1 MTNTTTTTTKTTN
14 KSALTYILEH
24 YELPVD
30 VAEKVQGMLAQLEK
44 RSSAERKPSA
54 RQIENEKL
62 KVEILKAMSADRK
75 YSVGEMIK
83 EFSFFPADMTPQ
95 RVSALMTQLVEAH
108 KVEREV
114 VKRKVLFFLPT
125 EG

>member
-1 MTNTTTTTTKTTN
+1 MTNTTTITKTTN
-14 KSALTYILEH
+14 KSALTYILENC
-24 YELPVD
+24 ELPAD

-114 VKRKVLFFLPT
+114 VKRKVLFFLPS
-125 EG
+125 ED

>member
-1 MTNTTTTTTKTTN
+1 MTNTTNTKTTN

-24 YELPVD
+24 YDLPAD

-54 RQIENEKL
+54 RQVENEKL
-62 KVEILKAMSADRK
+62 KGEIVLAMEQGRK
-75 YSVGEMIK
+75 YSVAEMIK
-83 EFSFFPADMTPQ
+83 EFAFSPTDITPQ
-95 RVSALMTQLVEAH
+95 RVSALMTQLVDA
-108 KVEREV
+108 KLIEREV

>member
-1 MTNTTTTTTKTTN
+1 MTNTTTITKTTN
-14 KSALTYILEH
+14 KSALTYILENC
-24 YELPVD
+24 ELPAD

>member
-1 MTNTTTTTTKTTN
+1 MTNTTNTKTTN

-24 YELPVD
+24 YDLPAD
-30 VAEKVQGMLAQLEK
+30 VAEKVQGMLTQLEK

-54 RQIENEKL
+54 RQVENEKL
-62 KVEILKAMSADRK
+62 KGEIVNSMEEGRK

-83 EFSFFPADMTPQ
+83 EFSFFPADITPQ
-95 RVSALMTQLVEAH
+95 RVSALMTQLVDA
-108 KVEREV
+108 KLVEREV

>member
-1 MTNTTTTTTKTTN
+1 MTTTTTNTKTTN
-14 KSALTYILEH
+14 KSALSYILEN
-24 YELPVD
+24 YELPVE

-125 EG
+125 ES

>member
-1 MTNTTTTTTKTTN
+1 MTNTTTNTKTTN

-24 YELPVD
+24 YDLPAD
-30 VAEKVQGMLAQLEK
+30 IAEKVQGMLVQLEK
-44 RSSAERKPSA
+44 RSGAERKPSA
-54 RQIENEKL
+54 RQVENEKL
-62 KVEILKAMSADRK
+62 KGEIVNSMEEGRK

-83 EFSFFPADMTPQ
+83 EFSFFPVDITPQ
-95 RVSALMTQLVEAH
+95 RVSALMTQLVDA
-108 KVEREV
+108 KLVEREV

>member
-1 MTNTTTTTTKTTN
+1 MTNTTTNTKTTN

-24 YELPVD
+24 YDLPAD
-30 VAEKVQGMLAQLEK
+30 VAEKVQGMLTQLEK

-54 RQIENEKL
+54 RQVENEKL
-62 KVEILKAMSADRK
+62 KGEIVLAMEQGRK
-75 YSVGEMIK
+75 YSVAEMIK
-83 EFSFFPADMTPQ
+83 EFSFFPADITPQ
-95 RVSALMTQLVEAH
+95 RVSALMTQLVDA
-108 KVEREV
+108 KLIEREV

>member
-1 MTNTTTTTTKTTN
+1 MTNITTNTKITN

-24 YELPVD
+24 YDLPAD

-54 RQIENEKL
+54 RQVENEKL
-62 KVEILKAMSADRK
+62 KGEIVNSMEEGRK
-75 YSVGEMIK
+75 YSVAEMIK
-83 EFSFFPADMTPQ
+83 EFAFFPADITPQ
-95 RVSALMTQLVEAH
+95 RVSALMTQLVDA
-108 KVEREV
+108 KLVEREV

>member
-1 MTNTTTTTTKTTN
+1 MTNTTTTKTTN
-14 KSALTYILEH
+14 KSALTYILENC
-24 YELPVD
+24 ELPVD

-62 KVEILKAMSADRK
+62 KGEILQAMSADRK

-125 EG
+125 ES

>member
-1 MTNTTTTTTKTTN
+1 MTTTTTNTKTTN
-14 KSALTYILEH
+14 KSALSYILEN
-24 YELPVD
+24 YELPVE
-30 VAEKVQGMLAQLEK
+30 VAEKVQGMITQLDK

>member
-1 MTNTTTTTTKTTN
+1 MTNTTTTTKTTN
-14 KSALTYILEH
+14 KSALTYILENC
-24 YELPVD
+24 ELPVD

-62 KVEILKAMSADRK
+62 KGEILQAMSADRK

-95 RVSALMTQLVEAH
+95 RVSALMTQLVEA
-108 KVEREV
+108 KQVEREV
-114 VKRKVLFFLPT
+114 VKRKVLFFLPS
-125 EG
+125 ED

>member
-1 MTNTTTTTTKTTN
+1 MTNTTTTKTTN
-14 KSALTYILEH
+14 KSALTYILENC
-24 YELPVD
+24 ELPVD

-83 EFSFFPADMTPQ
+83 EFSFFPADITPQ
-95 RVSALMTQLVEAH
+95 RVSALMTQLAEA
-108 KVEREV
+108 KEVEREV

-125 EG
+125 ED

>member
-1 MTNTTTTTTKTTN
+1 MTNTTTITKTTN
-14 KSALTYILEH
+14 KSALTYILENC
-24 YELPVD
+24 ELPAD

-114 VKRKVLFFLPT
+114 AKRKVLFFLPT

>member
-1 MTNTTTTTTKTTN
+1 MTNTTTTTKTTN

-62 KVEILKAMSADRK
+62 KVEILKAMSAGRK

>member
-1 MTNTTTTTTKTTN
+1 MTNITTNTKTTN

-24 YELPVD
+24 YDLPAD

-54 RQIENEKL
+54 RQVENEKL
-62 KVEILKAMSADRK
+62 KQSILDAMEVNRL

-83 EFSFFPADMTPQ
+83 EFTFFPTDITPQ
-95 RVSALMTQLVEAH
+95 RVSALMSQLVVDR
-108 KVEREV
+108 KVIREV
-114 VKRKVLFFLPT
+114 DKRKVYFKVVA
-125 EG
+125 E

>member
-1 MTNTTTTTTKTTN
+1 MTNITTNTKTTN

-24 YELPVD
+24 YDLPVD

-54 RQIENEKL
+54 RQVENEKL
-62 KVEILKAMSADRK
+62 KGEIVNSMEEGRK
-75 YSVGEMIK
+75 YSVAEMIK
-83 EFSFFPADMTPQ
+83 EFAFFPADITPQ
-95 RVSALMTQLVEAH
+95 RVSALMTQLVDA
-108 KVEREV
+108 KLVEREV

>member
-1 MTNTTTTTTKTTN
+1 MTNTTTNTKTTN

-24 YELPVD
+24 YDLPAD
-30 VAEKVQGMLAQLEK
+30 VAEKVQGMLTQLEK

-54 RQIENEKL
+54 RQVENEKL
-62 KVEILKAMSADRK
+62 KGEIVNSMEEGRK

-83 EFSFFPADMTPQ
+83 EFSFFPADITPQ
-95 RVSALMTQLVEAH
+95 RVSALMTQLVDA
-108 KVEREV
+108 KLVEREV

>member
-1 MTNTTTTTTKTTN
+1 MTNTTTTTKTTN
-14 KSALTYILEH
+14 KFALTYILENC
-24 YELPVD
+24 ELPVD

-62 KVEILKAMSADRK
+62 KDEIILSMDADRK
-75 YSVGEMIK
+75 YSVAEMIK
-83 EFSFFPADMTPQ
+83 EFSFFPADITPQ
-95 RVSALMTQLVEAH
+95 RVSALMTQLVEAK

-114 VKRKVLFFLPT
+114 VKRKVLFFLPS
-125 EG
+125 ED

>member
-1 MTNTTTTTTKTTN
+1 MTNTTTNTKTTN

-24 YELPVD
+24 YDLPAD

-54 RQIENEKL
+54 RQVENEKL
-62 KVEILKAMSADRK
+62 KGEIVNSMEEGRK

-83 EFSFFPADMTPQ
+83 EFTFFPADITPQ
-95 RVSALMTQLVEAH
+95 RVSALMTQLVDA
-108 KVEREV
+108 KLVEREV

>member
-1 MTNTTTTTTKTTN
+1 MTNITTNTKTTN

-24 YELPVD
+24 YDLPAD

-54 RQIENEKL
+54 RQLENEKL
-62 KVEILKAMSADRK
+62 KDEIVLEMEPGRK

-83 EFSFFPADMTPQ
+83 EFSFFPADITPQ
-95 RVSALMTQLVEAH
+95 RVSALMTQLVDA
-108 KVEREV
+108 KLVEREV

>member
-1 MTNTTTTTTKTTN
+1 MTNTTNTKTTN

-24 YELPVD
+24 YDLPAD

-54 RQIENEKL
+54 RQLENGAL
-62 KVEILKAMSADRK
+62 KQSILDAMEVNRL

-83 EFSFFPADMTPQ
+83 EFTFFPTDITPQ
-95 RVSALMTQLVEAH
+95 RVSALMSQLVVDR
-108 KVEREV
+108 KVIREV
-114 VKRKVLFFLPT
+114 DKRKVYFKVVA
-125 EG
+125 E

>member
-1 MTNTTTTTTKTTN
+1 MTNITTNTKTTN

-24 YELPVD
+24 YDLPAD

-54 RQIENEKL
+54 RQVENGAL
-62 KVEILKAMSADRK
+62 KQSILDAMEVNRL

-83 EFSFFPADMTPQ
+83 EFTFFPTDITPQ
-95 RVSALMTQLVEAH
+95 RVSALMSQLVVDR
-108 KVEREV
+108 KVVREV
-114 VKRKVLFFLPT
+114 DKRKVYFKVIA
-125 EG
+125 E